1 MCRPRGAQFHNAAYP
16 ALKGGAII
24 FRASGARFSDFLP
37 PLPKRT
43 IGSHTPSE
51 ALGYDMSR
59 LRRLIFAGHPPPAK
73 MKLSSTQTLKRW
85 AMMRRP
91 AERDS
96 GLAFLELPLEPWLPT
111 RA

>member
-59 LRRLIFAGHPPPAK
+59 LRRLIFARSYSTGKDENLVLTRTSEAPGYSVPAPQAGLDCW
-73 MKLSSTQTLKRW
+73 LSTLIG
-85 AMMRRP
+85 RP
-91 AERDS
+91 
-96 GLAFLELPLEPWLPT
+96 
-111 RA
+111 RAC